1 MLQKFKTQLPVRFVT
16 DEGKWHFHAVVIEL
30 NDQTGLAKAI
40 KLIRYDE
47 DQVFHGLM
55 AFLNI

>member
-1 MLQKFKTQLPVRFVT
+1 LQKFKTQLPVRFVT

-30 NDQTGLAKAI
+30 DDQSGFAKSI

-47 DQVFHGLM
+47 DHVFLD
-55 AFLNI
+55 